1 MRITVKRT
9 EEVPD
14 IILTKVDSP
23 SSESLSLSAMDIVNV
38 VRQFKKANRGVISL
52 EISEEQMSIIL
63 DAFTWRAGS
72 TPVVMLTDHM
82 KESYYSNGTLPGFL
96 GLTWYLREE

>member
-14 IILTKVDSP
+14 LILTEVDP
-23 SSESLSLSAMDIVNV
+23 SSSELLPLSAMDIVNV

-52 EISEEQMSIIL
+52 DISEEQMSIIF
-63 DAFTWRAGS
+63 DAFTWITS
-72 TPVVMLTDHM
+72 ITPVMLTDRM
-82 KESYYSNGTLPGFL
+82 KESWYNNGTLPGFL
-96 GLTWYLREE
+96 GLTWYTREE